1 MNIEK
6 YDSIK
11 TYSNSLGS
19 NPIKIKKLNIKNFEK
34 NEENEI
40 INDSYDLKQNFFDP
54 EKGSPPTN
62 WTTRLLERMEK
73 YYNK

>member
-6 YDSIK
+6 YVPIK
-11 TYSNSLGS
+11 IYSNQFSS
-19 NPIKIKKLNIKNFEK
+19 NPIKIKKLNMNKEVELFD
-34 NEENEI
+34 
-40 INDSYDLKQNFFDP
+40 DSYELKQNFFDP

-62 WTTRLLERMEK
+62 WTNRLLERIEK

>member
-6 YDSIK
+6 YVPIK
-11 TYSNSLGS
+11 IYSNQFSS
-19 NPIKIKKLNIKNFEK
+19 NPIKIKKLNMNKEVELFD
-34 NEENEI
+34 
-40 INDSYDLKQNFFDP
+40 DSYELKQNFFDP

-62 WTTRLLERMEK
+62 WTNRLLERMEK